1 MGGHPKPPYT
11 HERMSVLEEI
21 LAAKRAELA
30 LLQESEARGTLR
42 RAALDAPPAR
52 DFASALRR
60 ADGRLAVVAEIKR
73 RSPSKGDLAP
83 GLDPAVVAKAY
94 ETSGAAALSV
104 LTDRPFFGGSVD
116 DLQGAR
122 AAVEI
127 PALRKDFSIDETQ
140 VYESRAIGAD
150 AVLLI
155 VAALT
160 DDGLLTGLRELAEEI
175 GIVAL
180 VEAHDDVELDRALAA
195 GATVVG
201 VNARD
206 LAPLFPM
213 GLIAQEV
220 STDQWIDIPGEVLD
234 ILRLWRPT
242 PLVRAERLEAALGTP
257 ARIYYKDESISP
269 AGSHKPNTAVVQAFY
284 NKAEGVQRLTTE
296 TGAGQWGS
304 ALAYACAQF
313 GIDCKVYMVRASYDQ
328 KPYRKILMETWGGE
342 VVPSPVDQP
351 DHPGSLGLA
360 ISDAVRDAAS
370 RDDSHYSLGS
380 VLNHVL
386 LHQTVIGLEAKEQ
399 LALAGDARP
408 DVVVGCCGGGSNLS
422 GIALPFVPDEDV
434 RLVAAEPSSCPT
446 LTEGAFDYDFGDT
459 AGMTPLLAMYTLG
472 HEFVPPPIHA
482 GGLRYHGDAP
492 IVSSLV
498 RSGRM
503 EAVAY
508 PQGKTFEASIQFAN
522 AEGKIPAPETGHA
535 IRAVIDEALAA
546 KETGEERVIRL
557 NFSGHGLL
565 DLSAY
570 DDYLHG
576 RLIDA

>member
-1 MGGHPKPPYT
+1 MTRFVLSEEQIPTAWFNVLPVMPEPLQPPLHPAT
-11 HERMSVLEEI
+11 
-21 LAAKRAELA
+21 
-30 LLQESEARGTLR
+30 
-42 RAALDAPPAR
+42 
-52 DFASALRR
+52 
-60 ADGRLAVVAEIKR
+60 
-73 RSPSKGDLAP
+73 
-83 GLDPAVVAKAY
+83 
-94 ETSGAAALSV
+94 
-104 LTDRPFFGGSVD
+104 
-116 DLQGAR
+116 
-122 AAVEI
+122 
-127 PALRKDFSIDETQ
+127 
-140 VYESRAIGAD
+140 
-150 AVLLI
+150 
-155 VAALT
+155 
-160 DDGLLTGLRELAEEI
+160 REP
-175 GIVAL
+175 
-180 VEAHDDVELDRALAA
+180 
-195 GATVVG
+195 VG
-201 VNARD
+201 PDD

-269 AGSHKPNTAVVQAFY
+269 AGSHKPNTAVAQAFY

-313 GIDCKVYMVRASYDQ
+313 GIDCKIYMVRASYDQ

-360 ISDAVRDAAS
+360 ISDAVRDAAG

-408 DVVVGCCGGGSNLS
+408 DVVIGCCGGGSNLS
-422 GIALPFVPDEDV
+422 GIALPFVPDDEV

-546 KETGEERVIRL
+546 KETGEERVIL
-557 NFSGHGLL
+557 FNFSGHGLL